1 MREPTLE
8 ELEKLEEEKLISR
21 LENMNKSFKNKNK
34 KDFISAVT
42 ELYTSTS
49 GVILA
54 NNDNVTSSNPSLS
67 TLASKG
73 ALMSLKNKRS
83 HSFDTIEGVEFDFNY
98 DNSKSNNNRKK
109 KALEKETEKEIGKE
123 IGKDIEKEIEKDIEK
138 DTSAFLS
145 NVTESSTSLNFP
157 ESTEANPS
165 NKFTSNNSLASS
177 NSTNFTLS
185 SVSSL
190 SSSNALRTDISTSQS
205 TIRPNM
211 SSDNIENIIM
221 QNLSI
226 HDETIKLMV
235 IGDKAVG
242 KTLFIDNLCTG
253 NNNINNKE
261 DIISNNSSN
270 NSSNNNNSYNNLLNV
285 NKDKNKN
292 NSHTPIPS
300 VTYPYKP
307 TQTLEIKRFIFSTLN
322 KLIKIEL
329 WDTNINI
336 LNSPIIKTY
345 FKLCHGFILTCDIS
359 NLESIKFLEKQIE
372 NIINFSTFSN
382 DNLILYAN
390 IKDEVNTENYFENFN
405 YLNSMI
411 EKFNSNANANANPNS
426 SSRNNLINFVN
437 FREINIKI
445 DLKFQRFIN
454 SCLIK
459 KVGKGRNSRTGSKK
473 ILQNSI
479 TGNNLDEISKGKSL
493 SFIDKENTSKDG
505 DIFSSTS
512 KEELRDLSASPRTK
526 KEKCVIF

>member
-109 KALEKETEKEIGKE
+109 KALEKE
-123 IGKDIEKEIEKDIEK
+123 IGKDIEKDIGKDIGKYIGKDIEKYIEK

-145 NVTESSTSLNFP
+145 NVTESSTSMNFP

-165 NKFTSNNSLASS
+165 NKFTSNNSLPSS

-242 KTLFIDNLCTG
+242 KTFFIDNLCTG

-261 DIISNNSSN
+261 HIISNS
-270 NSSNNNNSYNNLLNV
+270 SSNNNPYNNLLNV
-285 NKDKNKN
+285 NKDKN
-292 NSHTPIPS
+292 NSQTPIPS

-329 WDTNINI
+329 WDTNTNI

-390 IKDEVNTENYFENFN
+390 IKDDVNTENYFENFN

-411 EKFNSNANANANPNS
+411 EKFNSNVNANPN

-493 SFIDKENTSKDG
+493 SFIDKDNTSKDG